1 VRSNSLAS
9 KRWDP
14 YEADKENFPNVDV
27 LNLKPRKLQKENVL
41 RGLVVEV
48 EGNLGSGKSTIL
60 KKLLET
66 LHAEESGICSVFGEL
81 INNDFLGAFYSNS
94 KKYGFA
100 FQMYMLTTR
109 LYQIDEAARQARDE
123 RKIAFLD
130 RGAVG
135 DTLFAILSQRL
146 GNMDSQDMSV
156 YKSVC
161 KQRLPASL
169 SDKVDILLYLDVCP
183 QECHRRITQV
193 RNNEAEKGIPFEYL
207 ESVDM
212 VYFELLLQ
220 WLGNKKGEYHEMNI
234 GSCPRSVF
242 LRWDRFGRT
251 EDVIAV
257 LEEVAAGTRKL
268 PTVTFAPQQATM
280 LLATEDDMKSAYQ
293 QLQQTDHISFNPAE
307 QVVINWTLPHDNSFR
322 RVVMFFLAAGAD
334 VVMCEN

>member
-1 VRSNSLAS
+1 
-9 KRWDP
+9 
-14 YEADKENFPNVDV
+14 V
-27 LNLKPRKLQKENVL
+27 LNLKPKKQHKAHVL

-48 EGNLGSGKSTIL
+48 EGNLGSGKSTVL
-60 KKLLET
+60 RKLLES
-66 LHAEESGICSVFGEL
+66 LQKDEPGICSVFGEL

-109 LYQIDEAARQARDE
+109 LYQIDEAFRQARNE

-135 DTLFAILSQRL
+135 DTLFAILSQKL

-161 KQRLPASL
+161 RQRLPASL

-183 QECHRRITQV
+183 QECHRRITTV
-193 RNNEAEKGIPFEYL
+193 RNNEAEKGIPLEYL
-207 ESVDM
+207 ESVDL

-220 WLGNKKGEYHEMNI
+220 WQGNKQGEYHDMNI
-234 GSCPRSVF
+234 GGCPRMVF
-242 LRWDRFGRT
+242 LRWDRFGKT

-257 LEEVAAGTRKL
+257 LEEVAMGTRRL
-268 PTVTFAPQQATM
+268 PSVTFQSLQTNM
-280 LLATEDDMKSAYQ
+280 LLATEDDIKSAFQ
-293 QLQQTDHISFNPAE
+293 QLLQTDHISHIASEP
-307 QVVINWTLPHDNSFR
+307 VLINWSLPHDNTFR

-334 VVMCEN
+334 VVLCE